1 MCGPG
6 QVAKHMWVES
16 LEPSKVNQEEAPIS
30 YQQPMARHLTKVVM
44 HQELTDV
51 GDAEEEMGSY
61 GIQDAEANR
70 VQNAEEIPLPHMTAN
85 VMQGTEAVS
94 TQECVVQEA
103 WCGWWESLRAAH
115 RMRRV
120 AVAALQD
127 VSRGEAMVCVK
138 KLTQEAENLK

>member
-1 MCGPG
+1 MGRPR
-6 QVAKHMWVES
+6 QVAKCMQVES
-16 LEPSKVNQEEAPIS
+16 LEPSEVDREEAPIGH
-30 YQQPMARHLTKVVM
+30 QQPMARHLTKVVM

-115 RMRRV
+115 RMRQV
-120 AVAALQD
+120 MVAALWDGKGGSQQY
-127 VSRGEAMVCVK
+127 M
-138 KLTQEAENLK
+138 